1 MPLFIECELG
11 RRRKIE
17 YSAEQ
22 RRTSWITHF
31 RWNPHVSHE
40 FNLCPLWWSVSSMQY
55 SLGHLNNAAFHTRT
69 NLIFCRFHPYNK
81 HNTQTSKTNIFP
93 LRTQIFSHRFTFT
106 PNCLP
111 REYHCCIYNILPS
124 FKTTKTHHNL
134 SIHRIISADKT
145 DTTLFERRKLD
156 GRYFRSTPTT
166 HLNCIQLSMPGHSS
180 FIWCKNHWLIGSYA

>member
-145 DTTLFERRKLD
+145 IPLYLREENLTVGISVARLPRTWIASSWVCLDILRLFDAKTTD
-156 GRYFRSTPTT
+156 
-166 HLNCIQLSMPGHSS
+166 
-180 FIWCKNHWLIGSYA
+180 